1 ADTVLHKLQLQPD
14 NPEAVRR
21 GLRSALCLVSTEV
34 DAVLGFLRSHQAAWT
49 APGAAHAAAEL
60 LAELRKAPLSKE
72 RLRRVAAISSEA
84 FVLSLA
90 QGATPTA
97 EACGQLLAH
106 AVAAGSSLQGERETL
121 LEIFLDLLQQKAP
134 TLAQAEGAAKALA
147 SLLMQALCALC
158 AFPAGAHCLA
168 GARQCAR
175 AAAAGLLQ
183 AALQDGAVRSFF
195 EDFAAVVAAASLE
208 EHSPG
213 ASVLLTALLGSAS
226 VVLRS
231 RGAGDA
237 KVMCVKVLGR
247 VAEELHQEAPRLC
260 CSCQETSEK
269 HGHDAPEIREN
280 CDQCLLRWAAF
291 EMTQRYSL
299 TAPPAEPWLARFLLV
314 ESWQEAH
321 RPSAALQLACWAEEE
336 PRCPG
341 GTELLRRAG
350 AWVAGQSSARA
361 VASDPPADP
370 ARAWRRALG
379 AGAALRRQRL
389 LQLAAQQLRSPRAL
403 LTLGCLDAPQN
414 VKDMRRKA
422 FSVDLTAIR
431 LEAGVVPL
439 RLARCLQATLIKR
452 GGTIRVMA
460 FSLKMA
466 LKGVQEASSVSEHGL
481 RSVVAVLDHLESR
494 TEDIEECLLKFNRL
508 LTSTL
513 SSKTLELIAAS
524 AFPQSIVKTIKR
536 HLENPPIVAFACQC
550 IARSATSVEAA
561 GSFVRAGALDEAFA
575 AMDAHKAHGGIQNV
589 ALFLLRNVLKDPN
602 AARQAVAGGAI
613 TRVLAAMNLATGRE
627 IQFGGLVSL
636 RLMMEAS
643 RANRYYW
650 QESLKVARA
659 SIQEAGLQAKVNHQ
673 SDAAL
678 CQAADDVLALVIPRF
693 KEVPCWHWQS
703 GWCKMGPKCTY
714 AHGSDDLRTYGK
726 ASGKGAYRRE

>member
-403 LTLGCLDAPQN
+403 LTLGHAQ
-414 VKDMRRKA
+414 
-422 FSVDLTAIR
+422 
-431 LEAGVVPL
+431 G
-439 RLARCLQATLIKR
+439 ATLIKR